1 MSATGSSI
9 AANAAPASSCTTGT
23 VHANSVA
30 SVRAAGRGMTR
41 ISSGESSGADRNDG
55 NSSTEVPGLPGCISA
70 IASAAAANGCG
81 RAERNA

>member
-1 MSATGSSI
+1 
-9 AANAAPASSCTTGT
+9 
-23 VHANSVA
+23 
-30 SVRAAGRGMTR
+30 MTR

-55 NSSTEVPGLPGCISA
+55 NSSTEVPGLPGCIPA